1 MELFVL
7 LSFVGTFMLITAQ
20 AVDYA
25 VESMRRPIGTAWI
38 AMPDNEV
45 PTEDVPAPWK
55 MTEQYDQAA

>member
-7 LSFVGTFMLITAQ
+7 LSFVGTIVLLTAQ

-25 VESMRRPIGTAWI
+25 VESVRRSVGAARI
-38 AMPDNEV
+38 AMPDEEV

-55 MTEQYDQAA
+55 MAEQYDQAA